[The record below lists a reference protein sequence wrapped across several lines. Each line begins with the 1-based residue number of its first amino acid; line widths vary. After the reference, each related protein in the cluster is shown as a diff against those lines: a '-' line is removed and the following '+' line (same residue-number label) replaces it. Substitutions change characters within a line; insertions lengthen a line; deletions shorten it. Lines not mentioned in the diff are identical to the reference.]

1 MGDKPR
7 VFLLHSEMSP
17 YRLPLFEELAQKV
30 DLEVYFCQAK
40 SKKRLWNASI
50 EGYSFKSKVLKFINV
65 GPLIINYSLPF
76 ELLFRRYQI
85 YIIDDDPRLTFS
97 KLVVFLIAKM
107 FRRPVIIWSG
117 AVEEGYYNKIEDLIN
132 RYLFAP
138 IRHLVYH
145 HADAFIAY
153 GHKTADFLA
162 KHGVP
167 REKIYI
173 GTQAVP
179 QVSQIRINKEELKG
193 KLGFSGKKIIL
204 FVGYFTKRKGIF
216 ELIEAFKQLNHD
228 DTILIMAGAGK
239 EERRLKSLA
248 AGRTDIYFPG
258 YVTGETKANYYAIA
272 DIFVLPTFVDPWG
285 LVINEAMMFGLPII
299 TTTGAGASELIK
311 GNGIVTEPGDVEAL
325 RSAMEYLL
333 DNDEVRSEMG
343 VKSREIIKNY
353 TVQRAAENIFGAIRS
368 VLNQKGEGNG

>member
-7 VFLLHSEMSP
+7 VLLLHSEMSP

-40 SKKRLWNASI
+40 SKKRLWNAST
-50 EGYSFKSKVLKFINV
+50 EGYSFKSKILKCINV
-65 GPLIINYSLPF
+65 GPLIINYLLPF
-76 ELLFRRYQI
+76 ELLSKCYQI

-97 KLVVFLIAKM
+97 KLSAFLTAKLLKK
-107 FRRPVIIWSG
+107 PVIIWSG
-117 AVEEGYYNKIEDLIN
+117 AIEEGYHNKIENLVN
-132 RYLFAP
+132 RYLFVP

-145 HADAFIAY
+145 YADAFVAY
-153 GHKTADFLA
+153 GQKTVNFLV
-162 KHGVP
+162 KNGVP
-167 REKIYI
+167 KEKIHI

-179 QVSQIRINKEELKG
+179 QASQIQYQINKKELKG

-216 ELIEAFKQLNHD
+216 ELIEAFKQLNRD

-239 EERRLKSLA
+239 EERRLKTLT
-248 AGRTDIYFPG
+248 AGRNDIYFPG
-258 YVTGETKANYYAIA
+258 YVTGKVKANYYGIA

-285 LVINEAMMFGLPII
+285 LVINEAMTFGLPII

-311 GNGIVTEPGDVEAL
+311 GNGIVIEPGDVEAL

-343 VKSREIIKNY
+343 AKSKEIIKNY
-353 TVQRAAENIFGAIRS
+353 TIQGAAENIFGAIRS
-368 VLNQKGEGNG
+368 VLNNPY